1 MAGRD
6 VRATWPPFQ
15 LRADHLHAGRA
26 AVGTSH
32 FFQPLFCSEQCSC
45 LYIRSY
51 AICTSRG
58 RLCARER
65 FLRGGGAVQFRSVP
79 WPVYN
84 TPNSYRFNPSN
95 HLTLLWLAC
104 KVEAVHGHAARPA
117 RLSIWLGLG
126 LGVNPNQRAQT
137 PTSHH
142 AACVRLESEHKA
154 RVTGLDGAAGHR
166 HPFPPGP

>member
-26 AVGTSH
+26 LLSAAVGTSH
-32 FFQPLFCSEQCSC
+32 FFQPLFCSAAVASSSC
-45 LYIRSY
+45 LYGY
-51 AICTSRG
+51 AICTG

-126 LGVNPNQRAQT
+126 LGVTLTSEPYGGYPNFTSRRVRPAGVRA
-137 PTSHH
+137 
-142 AACVRLESEHKA
+142 
-154 RVTGLDGAAGHR
+154 
-166 HPFPPGP
+166 